1 MDRGIGAV
9 GVRSRRVI
17 IVVREGIMSIY
28 FKVEIV
34 EMEEG
39 GWGEDGRGVF
49 FIFGIDDISN
59 SRED

>member
-1 MDRGIGAV
+1 
-9 GVRSRRVI
+9 
-17 IVVREGIMSIY
+17 MSIY